1 MKRRFSKAIAIVM
14 TAAMVI
20 STAMPVFADTS
31 AQRFPDIAGHWAQG
45 DLTKMVERGIMGGYP
60 DGTMKPQQSVTIAE
74 SIKLIN
80 KSLKLEGSGDTSLIN
95 YTDVKKDAWY
105 SAEVA
110 IAIENGYLA
119 KVAPGDKL
127 NPSSAATR
135 EQLSS
140 MFAQAMKLKA
150 EDEKSL
156 DKFKDANQISS
167 MLKSDMA
174 AAVEKGLFGGYED
187 NTLRPKTPV
196 VRATMAAVANR
207 TIADMETSKNQ
218 GIKLG
223 EKDILIEKNGETIS
237 GKELDTVWI
246 SPLEGTGTI
255 TLENIIAKKV
265 VIMGKESSVVVKADK
280 AENTQSRRAR
290 VGNGES
296 KIGIIEYK
304 APNSKLD
311 VQSNCTV
318 DELKVGKEAKG
329 STVFGNGVV
338 KKATISADNFKLGTV
353 GTEFKVESG
362 VDGVTVGGTSAPA
375 NTNGTSKSS
384 GFDKAVVSG
393 GGGGG
398 GGSSSSD
405 VIITDPDGKYSYN
418 ATQKAL
424 TVTGNS
430 VTIDSSKLGGA
441 TSISSLNITGNDVTI
456 SGVTV
461 TGTTT
466 VSPLV
471 SQQGRAFDS
480 KTFVMPVRGQ
490 NPGVTFTNC
499 TLANVTMNRTG
510 LKIELNGGSVV
521 EITVAQSVNINFE
534 GNVTVTTMK
543 SEAETTVGG
552 TGTVT
557 VTTMEIKAPGIT
569 VTITNGTVTSI
580 VVDPLA
586 ARVQVALSKDVTVTT
601 VTANAEMDITGDGTI
616 TNLVANVENVGTTI
630 IPGTTTGT
638 GAGTVTPVKKYAFI
652 VTNGTDEINITNR
665 DYKVNEKMTFTV
677 VEEVYSEIAN
687 LESTTIDQHID
698 TAMPTVKKI
707 LGLKASNKE
716 SYASIL
722 SAKIQAST
730 STSLKVFKKGTAVAG
745 YVSDIAVGTDVDNN
759 VTNLT
764 KELLKVTLDD
774 MLSDLAI
781 LFPTESIPSKIS
793 VEVINS
799 SGNLVELSNK
809 TISQAKTSINSSLGS
824 VELQTASDS
833 SPKGKEVIKISLDNA
848 TTTLSLNIKVMS

>member
-80 KSLKLEGSGDTSLIN
+80 KSLKLEGSGNTSLIN

-265 VIMGKESSVVVKADK
+265 VIMGKESSVVIKADK
-280 AENTQSRRAR
+280 AQSTQSRRAR

-329 STVFGNGVV
+329 STVLGNGVV

-384 GFDKAVVSG
+384 GYDKTVVPGGG

-398 GGSSSSD
+398 GGSSD
-405 VIITDPDGKYSYN
+405 VIITGTGYSYN
-418 ATQKAL
+418 STQKAL
-424 TVTGNS
+424 TVTGSS

-441 TSISSLNITGNDVTI
+441 TSISTLNITGNDVTI

-461 TGTTT
+461 TGATT
-466 VSPLV
+466 VSPL
-471 SQQGRAFDS
+471 SAPQGRAFDS
-480 KTFVMPVRGQ
+480 KALVMPVRAQ
-490 NPGVTFTNC
+490 NPGVTFTDC

-510 LKIELNGGSVV
+510 LVIAINGTSSAGTITISQPANLNF
-521 EITVAQSVNINFE
+521 AN
-534 GNVTVTTMK
+534 NVTVSTVV
-543 SEAETTVGG
+543 SQAETTIGG
-552 TGTVT
+552 AVT
-557 VTTMEIKAPGIT
+557 ITTMEIKAPGIT

-580 VVDPLA
+580 VVDPIA
-586 ARVQVALSKDVTVTT
+586 ARVQVELSAGVTVTT
-601 VTANAEMDITGDGTI
+601 VTANAEMDITGTGTI

-630 IPGTTTGT
+630 TPTNPTTGT
-638 GAGTVTPVKKYAFI
+638 GSGSVTPVKNYAFI
-652 VTNGTDEINITNR
+652 ASNGTTKVNITERN
-665 DYKVNEKMTFTV
+665 YKVTEKMTFTV
-677 VEEVYSEIAN
+677 ADEVYSEISN
-687 LESTTIDQHID
+687 LSSTTIDEHID

-707 LGLKASNKE
+707 LGLKASNNQ
-716 SYASIL
+716 SYAAIL
-722 SAKIQAST
+722 SEKIQAST

-745 YVSDIAVGTDVDNN
+745 YVSDIAAGTGNVDDN

-793 VEVINS
+793 VQVIDSN
-799 SGNLVELSNK
+799 GNLVELSNK
-809 TISQAKTSINSSLGS
+809 TISQAKTSINSSLGL
-824 VELQTASDS
+824 VELQTASDAS
-833 SPKGKEVIKISLDNA
+833 AYGKEVIKISLDNA
-848 TTTLSLNIKVMS
+848 QTTLSLNIKVMS